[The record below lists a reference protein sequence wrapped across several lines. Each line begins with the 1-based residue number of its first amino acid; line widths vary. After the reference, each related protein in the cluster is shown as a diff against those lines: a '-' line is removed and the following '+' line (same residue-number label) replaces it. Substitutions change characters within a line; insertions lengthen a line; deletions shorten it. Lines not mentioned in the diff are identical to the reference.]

1 MYAGDHERVA
11 ADAEQQGQVPLVPL
25 SLLSSADLIHTS
37 IHNCLMQRHCY
48 AALKP
53 ESSLTHWHACL
64 QVTASVSSVSLPM
77 LSSKGTSL
85 VPQLIHD
92 YLMHHRCWQTAA
104 ILSKDLL
111 CPQVC
116 VCASHPITSDFNYL
130 HANQVISNPF
140 ISIPITRNLAQDLSR
155 SCQCDCGRAAGLDV
169 G

>member
-116 VCASHPITSDFNYL
+116 VCTSHPLSSDFNYQKSITCIQRETYPGL
-130 HANQVISNPF
+130 ANVTVAEQ
-140 ISIPITRNLAQDLSR
+140 
-155 SCQCDCGRAAGLDV
+155 LDWML
-169 G
+169 GSSERKGNQ